1 MPRCSL
7 EIAMLNRTI
16 IAAFLATS
24 AAAFGI
30 APAAATSQ
38 RCQSATAP
46 DRLERPAARPLG
58 TVDSPAPGKERSEP
72 PRTVRA

>member
-1 MPRCSL
+1 
-7 EIAMLNRTI
+7 MLNRTI

-38 RCQSATAP
+38 RCESARTAP
-46 DRLERPAARPLG
+46 ERLERPAARPLG
-58 TVDSPAPGKERSEP
+58 TVDSRTPGKERSEP
-72 PRTVRA
+72 PRIVRA

>member
-1 MPRCSL
+1 
-7 EIAMLNRTI
+7 MLNRTI

-38 RCQSATAP
+38 CESARTAP
-46 DRLERPAARPLG
+46 DRSERPAPRPLG